1 MTESMEYGSP
11 ERGKRPPSMTR
22 AVLTLS
28 SLAVIAAFGLI
39 AGPAARAEERL
50 PQAAGIAAEAVEH
63 AKSQVGK
70 PYTYGAEGPG
80 AYDCSGLVQWA
91 YKKAGKNLSRTTY
104 TQFKEGSSVARDNL
118 RPGDL
123 VFFYSGP
130 THVGIYI
137 GDGQMVHASSS
148 KDRVMIV
155 SLSDYYDRHFTGAR
169 RVA

>member
-1 MTESMEYGSP
+1 MTERMEYGFP
-11 ERGKRPPSMTR
+11 GRGKRPLFVTR
-22 AVLTLS
+22 TFLTLS

-50 PQAAGIAAEAVEH
+50 PQAGSVAEQAVEH

-70 PYTYGAEGPG
+70 PYSYGAEGPG
-80 AYDCSGLVQWA
+80 SYDCSGLVQWA

-104 TQFKEGSSVARDNL
+104 TQFKEGSSVARSEL
-118 RPGDL
+118 RAGDL
-123 VFFYSGP
+123 VFFYPGP

-155 SLSDYYDRHFTGAR
+155 GLSDYYDDHFTGAR